1 MDTKIVTMSSPVV
14 WPQHAA
20 FVLVYL
26 ALLGWILAVS
36 KTVAPYLRVL
46 GSIAAI
52 ASALF
57 HMISGI
63 AEASDSVSLTLHD
76 LWPTQPLLRVRMLR
90 GSTIAVALA
99 ATAVHYVSQQR
110 KFVMAKMVVV
120 AGPLLASTFYC
131 WWGWD
136 RLEDNSQSVRTF
148 GNLSFGVSLVFIVA
162 STRSRVFIVFQFSAV
177 ILGTVA
183 ISAQVYCRDAGF
195 GFGIWQVLAETVV
208 ATSQGATMHALS
220 TDSRSQLSPRTPFAA
235 IFARG
240 QTAMFRWHLWPVVL
254 SVIPGA
260 VLLWTGPLLM
270 TTDQHGPWHR
280 RIRELLSKATTS
292 AEDEGGSML
301 WLAVVGCTVCVVII
315 AVVHLSKVATGPGTE
330 TSNQAQNV
338 RKKPLAAATTSRK
351 RPRCAGDPVL
361 GAFLSRLGLQKF
373 SSPFAKERVCF
384 EDLQW
389 LDDVLAHVCMR

>member
-46 GSIAAI
+46 GLIGAI

-63 AEASDSVSLTLHD
+63 AEASDLVSLTLHD

-90 GSTIAVALA
+90 GSTIAVGLA
-99 ATAVHYVSQQR
+99 ATAVHYVRKQR
-110 KFVMAKMVVV
+110 KFVVAKMVVV

-136 RLEDNSQSVRTF
+136 HLEDNSQSVRTF

-162 STRSRVFIVFQFSAV
+162 STRSRVFLVFQFSAV

-208 ATSQGATMHALS
+208 AISQGATMHALG
-220 TDSRSQLSPRTPFAA
+220 TDSSSHPSPRTPFA
-235 IFARG
+235 IFASG
-240 QTAMFRWHLWPVVL
+240 QTPMCRWHLWPVVL
-254 SVIPGA
+254 SVLPGA
-260 VLLWTGPLLM
+260 VLLFG
-270 TTDQHGPWHR
+270 
-280 RIRELLSKATTS
+280 LS
-292 AEDEGGSML
+292 D
-301 WLAVVGCTVCVVII
+301 
-315 AVVHLSKVATGPGTE
+315 GTE
-330 TSNQAQNV
+330 WADIRSFVTGTLGGAAQDH
-338 RKKPLAAATTSRK
+338 RCQKP
-351 RPRCAGDPVL
+351 
-361 GAFLSRLGLQKF
+361 
-373 SSPFAKERVCF
+373 
-384 EDLQW
+384 
-389 LDDVLAHVCMR
+389 